1 MKEFKHIQSKESI
14 IKTIDKFC
22 LTTAIISWISVPLYI
37 VMGIYE
43 ISAMVGV
50 VGCMFWGIRHYNKNG
65 HHNFARFSIILVTIL
80 GVLGF
85 SLFLGF
91 NTGIVFY
98 IFASPHLIYL
108 LFDFRKKLPIY
119 ITMGVYIITFLLTF
133 ILDDYHLIGKLEI
146 EPHLKNLMY
155 AYNFVFSMVFSYILI
170 TIFAKNNDE
179 YINLIE
185 NANKLLNEEIEQKN
199 IMNAQLQS
207 TLKEKNIL
215 LAEVHHR
222 VKNNLA
228 FISGLLELQNFYV
241 SDKRLSDILSDTS
254 ARIKSIALLHEKF
267 YEHNNLDKIEIS
279 SFVDVLVEHINICYQ
294 NKFNA
299 IKLHIEIDSV
309 NLNMTEALPFAL
321 LINEL
326 ITNSYKH
333 AFKNRETGNIYLSLT
348 QNEKEL
354 FLQYKDDGIGFDIE
368 KDVKD
373 NSLGMNLIDAFT
385 MQLKGKKTL
394 STKKDLGCIFT
405 LQFFQK

>member
-1 MKEFKHIQSKESI
+1 
-14 IKTIDKFC
+14 
-22 LTTAIISWISVPLYI
+22 
-37 VMGIYE
+37 
-43 ISAMVGV
+43 
-50 VGCMFWGIRHYNKNG
+50 
-65 HHNFARFSIILVTIL
+65 
-80 GVLGF
+80 
-85 SLFLGF
+85 
-91 NTGIVFY
+91 
-98 IFASPHLIYL
+98 
-108 LFDFRKKLPIY
+108 
-119 ITMGVYIITFLLTF
+119 
-133 ILDDYHLIGKLEI
+133 
-146 EPHLKNLMY
+146 
-155 AYNFVFSMVFSYILI
+155 
-170 TIFAKNNDE
+170 
-179 YINLIE
+179 
-185 NANKLLNEEIEQKN
+185 
-199 IMNAQLQS
+199 MNAQLQS
-207 TLKEKNIL
+207 TLKEKDIL
-215 LAEVHHR
+215 LSEVHHR

-267 YEHNNLDKIEIS
+267 YEHHSLDKIEIS

-309 NLNMTEALPFAL
+309 NLNMSEALPFAL

-348 QNEKEL
+348 QNDKEL
-354 FLQYKDDGIGFDIE
+354 FLQYKDDGIGFDFE
-368 KDVKD
+368 KDIKD

-394 STKKDLGCIFT
+394 STKKGLGCIFT